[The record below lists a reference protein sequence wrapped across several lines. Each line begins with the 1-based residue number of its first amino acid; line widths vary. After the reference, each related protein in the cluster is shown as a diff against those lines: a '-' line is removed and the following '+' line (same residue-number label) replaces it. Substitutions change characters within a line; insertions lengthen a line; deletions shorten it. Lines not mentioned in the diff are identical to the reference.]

1 MVIEPNA
8 HVMARYVLRT
18 RSGDVLASNTDDGGE
33 LLEYVHGYGTL
44 VTGLEAHLAGMAAG
58 ETKTIELEPFEA
70 FGDRDE
76 ELVFTVDR
84 DEIPQDTNAGDEI
97 VIESDDG
104 GQFEARVIELGK
116 GQAVLD
122 ANHPLAGLHVVFEVE
137 VVSIREATESEIR
150 AATGDLVQLGRKHSK
165 PLE

>member
-8 HVMARYVLRT
+8 HVTARYVLRT
-18 RSGDVLASNTDDGGE
+18 RSGDILDDGAE
-33 LLEYVHGYGTL
+33 PLEYVHGYGML

-58 ETKTIELEPFEA
+58 EKKTIELEPFEA
-70 FGDRDE
+70 FGERDE

-84 DEIPQDTNAGDEI
+84 DEIPKDTNAGDEI

-104 GQFEARVIELGK
+104 GQFEARVIELAA

-122 ANHPLAGLHVVFEVE
+122 ANHPLAGLPVVFEVE
-137 VVSIREATESEIR
+137 VLSIRDATESEIR
-150 AATGDLVQLGRKHSK
+150 AATGELLQIGRKPTK
-165 PLE
+165 PLG